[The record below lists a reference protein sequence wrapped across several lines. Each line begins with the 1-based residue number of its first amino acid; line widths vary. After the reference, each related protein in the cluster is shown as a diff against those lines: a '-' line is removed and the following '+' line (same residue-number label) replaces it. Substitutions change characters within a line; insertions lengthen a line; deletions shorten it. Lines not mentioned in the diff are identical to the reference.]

1 MQFSH
6 PGLFF
11 FFPPFFFRYILS
23 QQPILLEY
31 KKKISQ
37 VILLTHLLN
46 FHFRKYLIMNF
57 KVYETSFYFF
67 LTLEHNFCMNLQI
80 SGSLLFFVLL
90 LRVISN
96 LLMSGGRSL
105 KEQGEK
111 ELRKYPGIKLSN
123 LFILSIK

>member
-57 KVYETSFYFF
+57 KVYETSFFFFFFNFRTQFLHELTDIRIFAFLCFITKSYFKSVDVRRKI
-67 LTLEHNFCMNLQI
+67 TKGARRKRIKKI
-80 SGSLLFFVLL
+80 SWHQTIKFVY
-90 LRVISN
+90 S
-96 LLMSGGRSL
+96 
-105 KEQGEK
+105 
-111 ELRKYPGIKLSN
+111 
-123 LFILSIK
+123 